1 MTTNQLTLAQD
12 ELAQVRHLFMS
23 GNPQRSP
30 LVLLHGT
37 GGDETSLIEVA
48 RFLAPDH
55 PILAIRGRVV
65 EKGYYR
71 YFKRQAVG
79 QFDLVSLAEETRWL
93 VAAITGLA
101 ERYHLTVANMT
112 AVSFSNGANIA
123 LHALLTQPEMPF
135 QRVIAYH
142 AMQLTEVETPQ
153 NLAAAQVF
161 LTYGRQDPLV
171 TQHNLIALQAQL
183 VQAGA
188 AVTTFQT
195 DEAHHLTH
203 AELTA
208 AQAWFTTPTMHM
220 TDS

>member
-79 QFDLVSLAEETRWL
+79 HFDLVSLAEETRWL
-93 VAAITGLA
+93 VAALTGLA

-112 AVSFSNGANIA
+112 AVGFSNGANIA
-123 LHALLTQPEMPF
+123 LHALLTQLEMPF

-142 AMQLTEVETPQ
+142 AMQLTEVGTPTKFSGSTS
-153 NLAAAQVF
+153 VF
-161 LTYGRQDPLV
+161 DLWRQDPLV
-171 TQHNLIALQAQL
+171 TQHNLISAT
-183 VQAGA
+183 GA
-188 AVTTFQT
+188 ISAR
-195 DEAHHLTH
+195 A
-203 AELTA
+203 
-208 AQAWFTTPTMHM
+208 PR
-220 TDS
+220 